1 MTINYL
7 FISVSEHF
15 LMKSE
20 SMSASSFDFPN
31 FRFAFFFILHT
42 FVERSAPALRF
53 IKCHSRPC
61 AFSVAQE
68 RQQQEEEQQRDGEAP
83 SYRHL
88 LPRRHLLSASERK
101 VF

>member
-42 FVERSAPALRF
+42 FVERSAALRF
-53 IKCHSRPC
+53 TKCHSRRC

-68 RQQQEEEQQRDGEAP
+68 QQQQEQQQRDGEAP
-83 SYRHL
+83 SYRHR

-101 VF
+101 DF